1 VIHFLSFSVRQALE
15 GLWRNR
21 VMSLAATVTMVLM
34 LVLLSS
40 LVIVLSGMQ
49 AGLDYIE
56 GKVEIRAELNDG
68 APQDRVDALQATLTA
83 LPEVSAVSYVSKDQA
98 LAEFRAQRA
107 AAGDQDLTQY
117 VGFNPFPAQL
127 SVKLRDPKQSDQ
139 VISVLQGQQGVVA
152 KVVEQQK
159 PIDQLVN
166 VTSTLRTVG
175 FAVLV
180 LVGLTVLLIVVN
192 SIRMAVMSRSP
203 EIEIMRLVG
212 ASDPFIRWPF
222 IFEGLLIGLLGAGVT
237 LGLLLLASGPITE
250 LAGAVAG
257 QVPVGF
263 SRSLTSQ
270 IAVLVLAAGLG
281 LGGFGAWLSVR
292 AYLRH

>member
-1 VIHFLSFSVRQALE
+1 MIHFLVFSVKQALE

-49 AGLDYIE
+49 AGLDYVE
-56 GKVEIRAELNDG
+56 SKVEIRAELNDG
-68 APQDRVDALQATLTA
+68 APQDRVDALEAKLA
-83 LPEVSAVSYVSKDQA
+83 SLPEVSGVSYISKEQA
-98 LAEFRAQRA
+98 LEDFRRQRA
-107 AAGDQDLTQY
+107 EAGEPDLTQY

-127 SVKLRDPKQSDQ
+127 SVKLRDPKQSSQ
-139 VISVLQGQQGVVA
+139 IRSVLLAEQGIIARVN
-152 KVVEQQK
+152 EPQK
-159 PIDQLVN
+159 NIDQLVN
-166 VTSTLRTVG
+166 VTAILRTIG
-175 FAVLV
+175 IAVLV

-192 SIRMAVMSRSP
+192 SIRMAVMSRSQ

-222 IFEGLLIGLLGAGVT
+222 IFEGLFVGLIGAGVT
-237 LGLLLLASGPITE
+237 LTLLLLASGPITE
-250 LAGAVAG
+250 LGSSIAG

-270 IAVLVLAAGLG
+270 VAALVMAAGLG
-281 LGGFGAWLSVR
+281 LGGVGAWISVR
-292 AYLRH
+292 AYLRN

>member
-292 AYLRH
+292 TYLRH

>member
-192 SIRMAVMSRSP
+192 SIRMAVMSRSQ
-203 EIEIMRLVG
+203 EIGIMRLVG

>member
-1 VIHFLSFSVRQALE
+1 
-15 GLWRNR
+15 
-21 VMSLAATVTMVLM
+21 VLM

>member
-1 VIHFLSFSVRQALE
+1 MIHFLVFSVKQALE

-21 VMSLAATVTMVLM
+21 VMSLAAMVTMVLM

-56 GKVEIRAELNDG
+56 SKVEIRAELNDG
-68 APQDRVDALQATLTA
+68 APQDRVDALEAQLAS
-83 LPEVSAVSYVSKDQA
+83 LPEVSSVSYISKEQA
-98 LAEFRAQRA
+98 LEDFRRQRA
-107 AAGDQDLTQY
+107 EAGEPDLTQY

-127 SVKLRDPKQSDQ
+127 SVKLRDPKQSSQ
-139 VISVLQGQQGVVA
+139 VRSVLQAEQGIVA
-152 KVVEQQK
+152 RVNEPQK
-159 PIDQLVN
+159 NIDQLVN
-166 VTSTLRTVG
+166 VTALLRTIG
-175 FAVLV
+175 IAVLV

-192 SIRMAVMSRSP
+192 SIRMAVMSRSQ

-222 IFEGLLIGLLGAGVT
+222 IFEGLFVGLIGAGIT

-250 LAGAVAG
+250 LAGAIAG

-263 SRSLTSQ
+263 SRSLTGQ
-270 IAVLVLAAGLG
+270 VAALVMAAGLG
-281 LGGFGAWLSVR
+281 LGGVGAWISVR
-292 AYLRH
+292 AYLRN